1 MSIQTEEGK
10 PLKSERNA
18 GARPL
23 QALARAMGSGYRVLT
38 VVVFIGLGLWST
50 LAVYYSNLPAG
61 WMRVIAAIVYG
72 LALVW
77 VLMRVR
83 PRWLARLVFLG
94 AVGGVVVWFLLTP
107 PSNERDWQADVSLL
121 PWAEVDGQRVTI
133 HNIRDCEYRS
143 ATDYTLRHYDKE
155 FDVTKMQSVD
165 LYVCCWG
172 LPLVA
177 HTMLSFG
184 FEGGDYLC
192 FSIEARKERGEGY
205 SPVKAFFRQ
214 YELIYLIGDE
224 RDLVRLRTNYRGEK
238 VYLYRLNKDPAV
250 ARQAFLEYMKQ
261 LNWHKEKAEWYNV
274 LTANCTTLLRGHA
287 RPYLKNP
294 RFDWRILFN
303 GRVDELAYERKTL
316 DQTLPFAELKA
327 RSLINGRAK
336 AADKDPQFSRRI
348 REQLPGMLIS
358 PDTVREDPL
367 KTNVER

>member
-1 MSIQTEEGK
+1 MPPDTDKNLGTVLLPRLGRTAKIGIRLLSGLIFTG
-10 PLKSERNA
+10 
-18 GARPL
+18 
-23 QALARAMGSGYRVLT
+23 LA
-38 VVVFIGLGLWST
+38 LWST
-50 LAVYYSNLPAG
+50 LAVYYSNLPAR
-61 WMRVIAAIVYG
+61 WMRALASIVY
-72 LALVW
+72 LVALLS
-77 VLMRVR
+77 VLIRVR
-83 PRWLARLVFLG
+83 PWWLNRLVRLAAFAL
-94 AVGGVVVWFLLTP
+94 VLVWFLLTP
-107 PSNERDWQADVSLL
+107 PSNDRDWQPDVSLL

-133 HNIRDCEYRS
+133 HNIRNCDYRS
-143 ATDYTLRHYDKE
+143 ETDYTLKYYDKE
-155 FDVTKMQSVD
+155 FDVAKMRSVD

-238 VYLYRLNKDPAV
+238 VYLYRLNKDLAV
-250 ARQAFLEYMKQ
+250 ARQVFLEYMKQ
-261 LNWHKEKAEWYNV
+261 VNWHKERAEWYNV

-294 RFDWRILFN
+294 QFDWRILCN
-303 GRVDELAYERKTL
+303 GRIDELAYQRKTL

-327 RSLINGRAK
+327 RSLINDRAK

-348 REQLPGMLIS
+348 REQLPGMLTS
-358 PDTVREDPL
+358 LDPDRDNPA
-367 KTNVER
+367 KTNMER

>member
-1 MSIQTEEGK
+1 
-10 PLKSERNA
+10 
-18 GARPL
+18 
-23 QALARAMGSGYRVLT
+23 
-38 VVVFIGLGLWST
+38 
-50 LAVYYSNLPAG
+50 
-61 WMRVIAAIVYG
+61 
-72 LALVW
+72 
-77 VLMRVR
+77 MRVR
-83 PRWLARLVFLG
+83 PRWLARLVFL
-94 AVGGVVVWFLLTP
+94 AAIGGVVAWFLLTP
-107 PSNERDWQADVSLL
+107 ASNERDWQPDVSLL

-133 HNIRDCEYRS
+133 HNIRNCDYRS
-143 ATDYTLRHYDKE
+143 ETDYTLKYYDRE
-155 FDVTKMQSVD
+155 FDVAKMQSVD

-205 SPVKAFFRQ
+205 SPLKAFFRQ

-238 VYLYRLNKDPAV
+238 VYLYRLNKDLAM

-261 LNWHKEKAEWYNV
+261 LNWHKERAEWYNV
-274 LTANCTTLLRGHA
+274 VTANCTTLLRGHA

-316 DQTLPFAELKA
+316 DQTLPFAGLKA
-327 RSLINGRAK
+327 RSVINDRAK
-336 AADKDPQFSRRI
+336 AADKDPQFSQRI
-348 REQLPGMLIS
+348 REQLPGMLPS
-358 PDTVREDPL
+358 PDIERDNPP
-367 KTNVER
+367 KTNMER